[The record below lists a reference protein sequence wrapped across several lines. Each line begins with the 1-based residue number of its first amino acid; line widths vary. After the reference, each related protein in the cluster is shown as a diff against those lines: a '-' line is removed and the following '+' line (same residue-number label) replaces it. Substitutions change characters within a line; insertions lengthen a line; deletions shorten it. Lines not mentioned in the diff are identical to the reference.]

1 MPQPVTAE
9 HAQKRSA
16 SGARHEWKRLLVPG
30 LLLSLYAIQC
40 VWFIRTQSLTYDEPV
55 HISEGLDAWRNGRF
69 EDYNDHPPLARLLC
83 TLPLLGR
90 NSGHQWQVGVEKL
103 PAGFRV
109 VNVSPDPVSLAWRAR
124 AVNVVLGLLL
134 GFLLWQQ
141 AAMLFSDAAA
151 NFVLALFAF
160 SPSLIAH
167 FSLVTTD
174 GAATLLIFATAVQVA
189 RWKQV
194 PSWRNALTAGVVF
207 GLLLL
212 AKFSTLPI
220 FLLAAFWML
229 VLVGGHPRLNPLQ
242 WNWAKTAI
250 ALLIAFVMVWAGYFF
265 HISRVTIRDG
275 TLIVTHPHW
284 TAPLVK
290 PVRSKLNISIPVPA
304 GEFIAGLREVALHNS
319 HGQPAFFLGQVSPTG
334 GWKAYYPV
342 AILLKWPLLV
352 LALSGAGLALCML
365 GRIRVPDFEI
375 LISFP
380 AVYFLLAIFA
390 HFNIGE
396 RHVLP
401 LYPFVLLFAGA
412 TWQRFSRV
420 RFGSA
425 ILGVLLVLNATD
437 ALRYAPGYLSYFEIF
452 VPPQTSYRLLAD
464 SNLDWGQGLLAL
476 RNYQREH
483 PGEPISLAYFGSLD
497 PTVYGIRA
505 RPLAENEHATGTV
518 IVSATDLAGEYLKD
532 PNGYRWLLRY
542 RLIAVLD
549 HCLFVF
555 RVED

>member
-9 HAQKRSA
+9 HAQERSA
-16 SGARHEWKRLLVPG
+16 IGARHEWKRVLVPG
-30 LLLSLYAIQC
+30 LLLSLYAMQC

-83 TLPLLGR
+83 TLPLIGR
-90 NSGHQWQVGVEKL
+90 RSEHQWQVDVEKL

-134 GFLLWQQ
+134 GLLLWLQ
-141 AAMLFSDAAA
+141 AAKLFSDAAA

-160 SPSLIAH
+160 SPPLIAH

-194 PSWRNALTAGVVF
+194 PSWRNALISGVVY

-229 VLVGGHPRLNPLQ
+229 VFVGGHPRLNPFR
-242 WNWAKTAI
+242 WNWAKTAL

-275 TLIVTHPHW
+275 TLVVTHPHW
-284 TAPLVK
+284 TASLVK
-290 PVRSKLNISIPVPA
+290 PTRSKLNINMLVPA
-304 GEFIAGLREVALHNS
+304 GEFIAGLRDVALHNS

-352 LALSGAGLALCML
+352 VVLSGAGLALCIL

-401 LYPFVLLFAGA
+401 LYPFALLFAGA
-412 TWQRFSRV
+412 TWQRFSRL

-425 ILGVLLVLNATD
+425 VLGVLLILNATD

-483 PGEPISLAYFGSLD
+483 PDEQISLAYFGSVD

-505 RPLAENEHATGTV
+505 RPLGENEHATGTI

-532 PNGYRWLLRY
+532 PNGYKWLLRY
-542 RLIAVLD
+542 HLIAILD

-555 RVED
+555 RVDD